1 MSSED
6 FKSLIVTDPDLV
18 DEGIDVSGLRTT
30 TDTSP
35 FLLGNIPD
43 YSGIQY
49 STLAPTKYTDLMR
62 LYSQGLPT
70 IDTSQPATPPSGG
83 GGGGSG
89 DGGQATNFDPVS
101 TPIDT
106 GGGITNV
113 DTPLTQMITDPVT
126 GQTQTVRQA
135 MTSDDAYRG
144 ISPVDNTIQ
153 MENLSPIDIG
163 TLDDYDDLNDY
174 NRALDAANTS
184 RTIDRAPDIFDI
196 NQTGDPALNPGSKM
210 VQGDDPYGTV
220 TEEDIAD
227 NTSLLQKLGLP
238 ADFDLKQAAIE
249 AGINLV
255 AGVPIT

>member
-1 MSSED
+1 
-6 FKSLIVTDPDLV
+6 
-18 DEGIDVSGLRTT
+18 
-30 TDTSP
+30 
-35 FLLGNIPD
+35 IPD

-62 LYSQGLPT
+62 LYSQGLPLF
-70 IDTSQPATPPSGG
+70 DTPQAAAPVTTAPDT
-83 GGGGSG
+83 G

-163 TLDDYDDLNDY
+163 TVDDYDDLNDY
-174 NRALDAANTS
+174 NRALAAANIS
-184 RTIDRAPDIFDI
+184 RTIDGAPVIGDFD
-196 NQTGDPALNPGSKM
+196 NPTTVEGPLSRVRPPGSPQDYF
-210 VQGDDPYGTV
+210 VEG
-220 TEEDIAD
+220 A
-227 NTSLLQKLGLP
+227 L
-238 ADFDLKQAAIE
+238 
-249 AGINLV
+249 
-255 AGVPIT
+255 